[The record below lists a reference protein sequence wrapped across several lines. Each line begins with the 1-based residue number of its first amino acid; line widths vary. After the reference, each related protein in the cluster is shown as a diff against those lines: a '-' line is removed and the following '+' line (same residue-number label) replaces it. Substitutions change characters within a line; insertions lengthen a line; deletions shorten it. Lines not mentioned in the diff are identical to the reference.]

1 MNDPLSATMLIPDID
16 SGKISSWFKE
26 LDTLLSKKSP
36 KFLEHYPDANGGEL
50 FSVGDNTNGYYYLK
64 ADDSIIYFVRYR
76 SVKAN
81 GNSFG
86 RQVLVARQ
94 RSNILSTGVAL
105 HVFFKYLLPRFGAL
119 VSDTQQTQHGKAF
132 WDYAIASAFKRSFI
146 VYFLDRRSTP
156 NRLIQMS
163 TPKDVNQNS
172 KEIWGTDQGHLR
184 THVVISKIPVILKEK
199 HERKVQQ

>member
-76 SVKAN
+76 
-81 GNSFG
+81 
-86 RQVLVARQ
+86 
-94 RSNILSTGVAL
+94 
-105 HVFFKYLLPRFGAL
+105 
-119 VSDTQQTQHGKAF
+119 
-132 WDYAIASAFKRSFI
+132 
-146 VYFLDRRSTP
+146 
-156 NRLIQMS
+156 
-163 TPKDVNQNS
+163 
-172 KEIWGTDQGHLR
+172 
-184 THVVISKIPVILKEK
+184 
-199 HERKVQQ
+199 